1 MTNKTIAQFTDASVL
16 QDTDYVAI
24 SQGPLTRKT
33 TIAAIL
39 GMLPSTGGTVTSV
52 ALSLP
57 PIFNISGSP
66 INSFGTLTATL
77 ASQGAGNFWAGP
89 VGAGSASPTFR
100 ILDASDYPV
109 VIGDSGAGGTR
120 GAVPAPAAGDA
131 AANKFLKADGT
142 WTAVAASLAD
152 GDKGDITVSGS
163 GAVWTIDNGVVTTS
177 KLGGDITA
185 VGKALLDDA
194 DAAAQRTTLGL
205 GTLATQNGTFS
216 GSTSG
221 TNTGDQNLFSTIAVS
236 GQSDVVADT
245 TSDTLTLVAGT
256 NVTITTNAGTDSI
269 TIAASGGSGT
279 VTTTG
284 SPANGNLTKFS
295 GATSVTNGDL
305 SGDVTTSGT
314 LATTIANDAVTNAK
328 MANMANGTFKLR
340 TTAGTGDPEDGTAT
354 QAAVILQ
361 GDGLTSAQVGFRNIP
376 QNSQSTAYTTV
387 AADSGKHILHPAAD
401 TNARTF
407 TIDSNAN
414 VAYPVGTAI
423 TFVNETSQV
432 VTIAITSDT
441 LTLAGTTTT
450 GSRSLA
456 QNGIATAVKI
466 TSTKWIISGTGLS

>member
-1 MTNKTIAQFTDASVL
+1 MANKTIYNFTPASTLALSDFVP
-16 QDTDYVAI
+16 I

-33 TIAAIL
+33 TISDIL
-39 GMLPSTGGTVTSV
+39 GMWPG
-52 ALSLP
+52 
-57 PIFNISGSP
+57 IS
-66 INSFGTLTATL
+66 
-77 ASQGAGNFWAGP
+77 
-89 VGAGSASPTFR
+89 
-100 ILDASDYPV
+100 
-109 VIGDSGAGGTR
+109 
-120 GAVPAPAAGDA
+120 
-131 AANKFLKADGT
+131 
-142 WTAVAASLAD
+142 D
-152 GDKGDITVSGS
+152 GDKGDIIVSGS
-163 GAVWTIDNGVVTTS
+163 GTVWTVDSGVISTA
-177 KLGGDITA
+177 KLGGDITIA
-185 VGKALLDDA
+185 GKALLDDA
-194 DAAAQRTTLGL
+194 DAATQRTTLGL
-205 GTLATQNGTFS
+205 GTLATQSGTFS

-221 TNTGDQNLFSTIAVS
+221 NNTGDQNLFSTIAVS

-256 NVTITTNAGTDSI
+256 NITITTDAGGDSI

-284 SPANGNLTKFS
+284 SPANGNLTRFS
-295 GATSVTNGDL
+295 GVTSVTNGDL

-314 LATTIANDAVTNAK
+314 LAVTIANDAVTNAK

-361 GDGLTSAQVGFRNIP
+361 GDGLTSGQVGFRNIP
-376 QNSQSTAYTTV
+376 QNSQSAAYTTV

-414 VAYPVGTAI
+414 VPLPVGAAI

-432 VTIAITSDT
+432 VSIAITSDT

-450 GSRSLA
+450 GTRSLA
-456 QNGIATAVKI
+456 QNGVATALKI
-466 TSTKWIISGTGLS
+466 TTTKWIISGTGLT